1 MLTSIKL
8 FFRSVK
14 RNKLFALVN
23 LLGLTVGFFSATLI
37 YLYVSNEL
45 SYDTFHEKGDHIYRI
60 NQTFIW
66 GEDNPNLFSSTGPG
80 VGYAIMQEIPE
91 AKEVVRVHTP
101 SLMPVRFKDGDKEK
115 FFNEEVVFAA
125 DSNFFEVFT
134 YPLKSG
140 DPSSVLAH
148 PYSMVI
154 TEEVAKRF
162 FGNEDP
168 IGKLVDLGGGEIRRS
183 YKVTGVV
190 AETDR
195 NSYIDFDIL
204 ISMGSIDRVERSNWS
219 WMWTTFET
227 FILLEEGAK
236 TDVVQAKL
244 NELPKKHA
252 IQTLEVMGYTYDE
265 YIAAGKEW
273 NLYLQPFQ
281 DIYLHSRGIYNR
293 LNDVG
298 DMTIIAALTGSAI
311 FLLILS
317 CINFINLSTA
327 QFTNKAQ
334 DVALRKVL
342 GGSKITFIKRF
353 FGESLTYC
361 LIATIIALG
370 LIHYSI
376 PFINGS
382 LNTNLS
388 LTEINQPLLAVFI
401 VLLISIVSGV
411 SGFYPFLF
419 FNRFKPVAA
428 MKGELRS
435 GKKGGRIRNGMLIAQ
450 YVLSFLLI
458 ICTVTIYKQLNYF
471 LSADMGFQQDNLITI
486 ENIHWTGSQEEFAD
500 ELSKIDGVV
509 GTALCDAV
517 PLRVRNGDQFIP
529 DKVNAGSLPLN
540 YVMADEN
547 YVDLLE
553 LKMVV
558 GRGFEKSYSDDVNG
572 IIINET
578 AAQSIGWTVDESIL
592 NKKVTN
598 WSGTYHIIGVAKDFH
613 FSSLR
618 SPIEPFALFH
628 SKSNAQNKRPLSR
641 LIIKTH
647 ATQQGFEE
655 IRDAVEEVWTE
666 FAPGRPFRYV
676 VLNDYFE
683 MTYQREQQFGSVL
696 SFFSILTIIIASL
709 GLFGIVVFSIEQ
721 KLKEIG
727 VRKVLGASI
736 SNIIILF
743 SKSYI
748 KLMLVAFG
756 VASPLAYYFMKNWL
770 STFEYRISIGFDV
783 FLFSLSIL
791 MFISIAISVYH
802 TTKASLMNPAEV
814 LKDE

>member
-1 MLTSIKL
+1 MLTPIKL
-8 FFRSVK
+8 FFRSIK
-14 RNKLFALVN
+14 RNKLFAFVN

-37 YLYVSNEL
+37 FLYVSNEL
-45 SYDTFHEKGDHIYRI
+45 SYDTFHENGDNIYRI

-101 SLMPVRFKDGDKEK
+101 SLMPVRFRDGDEEK

-125 DSNFFEVFT
+125 DSNFFDVFT

-140 DPSSVLAH
+140 DPGSALTD

-154 TEEVAKRF
+154 TEQVAKRF
-162 FGNEDP
+162 FGNSDP
-168 IGKLVDLGGGEIRRS
+168 IGRLVDLGGGEVRKS

-195 NSYIDFDIL
+195 NSYIEFDIL

-227 FILLEEGAK
+227 FVLLKDGAK
-236 TDVVQAKL
+236 SDAVQAKL

-281 DIYLHSRGIYNR
+281 DIYLHSQGIYNR
-293 LNDVG
+293 LNQVG
-298 DMTIIAALTGSAI
+298 DVTIITALTGSAI

-342 GGSKITFIKRF
+342 GSSKAAFVRRF
-353 FGESLTYC
+353 FGESLSYC
-361 LIATIIALG
+361 IIASVIAFG
-370 LIHYSI
+370 CIHYTI
-376 PFINGS
+376 PSINGS
-382 LNTNLS
+382 LGTTLS
-388 LTEINQPLLAVFI
+388 LTEINQQQLIVF
-401 VLLISIVSGV
+401 VLLLIGIVSVV

-428 MKGELRS
+428 MKGELKS
-435 GKKGGRIRNGMLIAQ
+435 GKKGSRIRNGMLIAQ

-486 ENIHWTGSQEEFAD
+486 ENVHWTGSQEEFAD
-500 ELSKIDGVV
+500 ELEKIDGVV
-509 GTALCDAV
+509 GTAICDAV
-517 PLRVRNGDQFIP
+517 PLRVWNGDQFIP

-547 YVDLLE
+547 YVNLLE
-553 LKMVV
+553 LKMAV
-558 GRGFEKSYSDDVNG
+558 GRGFEKSYMDDVNG
-572 IIINET
+572 IVINET
-578 AAQSIGWTVDESIL
+578 AARSIGWPVDESIL
-592 NKKVTN
+592 NKKITN

-618 SPIEPFALFH
+618 SPIEPFAMFH
-628 SKSNAQNKRPLSR
+628 AKSNAQAGRPLTR
-641 LIIKTH
+641 VVIKTH
-647 ATQQGFEE
+647 TTQEDFEAMRE
-655 IRDAVEEVWTE
+655 SMEEVWSE

-676 VLNDYFE
+676 VLNDYFA

-696 SFFSILTIIIASL
+696 SFFAILTIIIASL

-727 VRKVLGASI
+727 VRKVLGASM
-736 SNIIILF
+736 SSIIILF
-743 SKSYI
+743 SKNYI
-748 KLMLVAFG
+748 KLMLMAFAI
-756 VASPLAYYFMKNWL
+756 ASPAAYYFMKKWL
-770 STFEYRISIGFDV
+770 SSFEYRIDMGLDV
-783 FLFSLSIL
+783 FFLSLSIL
-791 MFISIAISVYH
+791 MLISISISVFH